1 MNIMSKDN
9 AVLIA
14 AVLFVD
20 MGLQVVPL
28 ISKASVVQ
36 ASGASGCGIIWTVRK
51 ALDHET
57 TAFKR

>member
-1 MNIMSKDN
+1 MIKNN
-9 AVLIA
+9 AGLTA
-14 AVLFVD
+14 AILFVEI
-20 MGLQVVPL
+20 GLQVVPL

-51 ALDHET
+51 ALDHDT